1 MGTDRASGGAY
12 NRATDSHDDLLTA
25 VLRTVATPHFDRLR
39 RGLHERTPLRGLD
52 RIGHGFLGLVLACLL
67 VPMPTMGETASDETF
82 DTRAKDLQE
91 IRRQVESL
99 GQELTAQQSD
109 RRALI
114 EELEAREREVAD
126 AAVSGREL
134 ALAVAEQTRV
144 AEALRVRHL
153 EEYAALEQEL
163 AVWADLVRTA
173 YVMGRA
179 DRLRLL
185 LNQEDTAQ
193 ASRILSY
200 FAYLNREQL
209 RRITAIQAR
218 VERLTRLAHD
228 AEREAARLIEL
239 AQRQDAAR
247 LRLEAARQERADV
260 LSRLEAS
267 IAGRTKDLEVLERD
281 AEALRLL
288 VEHLRQRAQIRAE
301 LEIQRDPFPARK
313 GRLAWPLLHGDILA
327 AFGSPKPD
335 SELRWDGVLLATRQG
350 EEVRA
355 VHDGRVVHADWL
367 RGFGLLIV
375 IDHGEG
381 YMSIYGHNE
390 ALLKETGEWVA
401 GGEVIALSGDSG
413 GRDEPVL
420 YFAIRHNG
428 KAQDPAAWCGGPGR
442 PEPLSEAGRGNLYG
456 LRERVG
462 GESIKPHRRQP
473 VGKVSCAEID
483 GLTSHQPVE
492 SNENMRC

>member
-1 MGTDRASGGAY
+1 MQDDRLDRALDGIGRRLAW
-12 NRATDSHDDLLTA
+12 LLTA
-25 VLRTVATPHFDRLR
+25 CALVTTPAAA
-39 RGLHERTPLRGLD
+39 
-52 RIGHGFLGLVLACLL
+52 V
-67 VPMPTMGETASDETF
+67 ETASDETLE
-82 DTRAKDLQE
+82 TRAKDLQE
-91 IRRQVESL
+91 IERQVDSV
-99 GQELTAQQSD
+99 GRELTEQHAD

-114 EELEAREREVAD
+114 AELEVREREVAE
-126 AAVSGREL
+126 AAVGGREL
-134 ALAVAEQTRV
+134 ARAVAEQTRV

-153 EEYAALEQEL
+153 EEHAALEKEL
-163 AVWADLVRTA
+163 ALWADLVRTA

-209 RRITAIQAR
+209 RRIIAIQTR

-228 AEREAARLIEL
+228 AEREAEHLIEL
-239 AQRQDAAR
+239 ARRQEAAR
-247 LRLEAARQERADV
+247 VRLEAAREERAAV
-260 LSRLEAS
+260 LARLEAS
-267 IAGRTKDLEVLERD
+267 IAGRTENLEVLERD

-301 LEIQRDPFPARK
+301 LDIRRDPFPERR
-313 GRLAWPLLHGDILA
+313 GRLTWPLLHGEVLA
-327 AFGSPKPD
+327 EFGTPKPD
-335 SELRWDGVLLATRQG
+335 SELRWDGVLLAARQG

-355 VHDGRVVHADWL
+355 VHDGRVIHADWM
-367 RGFGLLIV
+367 RGFGLLMV

-401 GGEVIALSGDSG
+401 TGEVIALSGDSG
-413 GRDEPVL
+413 GRAEPVL

-428 KAQDPAAWCGGPGR
+428 KPQNPSDWCGGAQRQGS
-442 PEPLSEAGRGNLYG
+442 LSDEGTDEVQSDLYR
-456 LRERVG
+456 LRERDG
-462 GESIKPHRRQP
+462 TEPIKPQRRPPFAAVACAP
-473 VGKVSCAEID
+473 VSES
-483 GLTSHQPVE
+483 TSDPPDE
-492 SNENMRC
+492 NSENMRC

>member
-1 MGTDRASGGAY
+1 
-12 NRATDSHDDLLTA
+12 
-25 VLRTVATPHFDRLR
+25 VLSTVATPHPDRLR
-39 RGLHERTPLRGLD
+39 DRKSGRAFD
-52 RIGHGFLGLVLACLL
+52 RIGYGFAGLVLVCAL
-67 VPMPTMGETASDETF
+67 VPTPTVAETARDETL

-91 IRRQVESL
+91 IQRQVESVGRDL
-99 GQELTAQQSD
+99 VAQQAD

-114 EELEAREREVAD
+114 AELEVREREVAE

-153 EEYAALEQEL
+153 EEHAALEQEL

-239 AQRQDAAR
+239 AQRQEAAR

-267 IAGRTKDLEVLERD
+267 IVGRTEDLEVLERD

-327 AFGSPKPD
+327 AFGTPKPD
-335 SELRWDGVLLATRQG
+335 SELHWDGVLLAARQG

-367 RGFGLLIV
+367 RGFGLLVV

-390 ALLKETGEWVA
+390 ALLKEPGEWVA
-401 GGEVIALSGDSG
+401 NGEVIALSGNSG
-413 GRDEPVL
+413 GREEPAL

-428 KAQDPAAWCGGPGR
+428 KPQDPSGWCGGPGQQG
-442 PEPLSEAGRGNLYG
+442 PLSGAGRRDHYG

-462 GESIKPHRRQP
+462 GESIKPDRGPRI
-473 VGKVSCAEID
+473 GKASCAETT
-483 GLTSHQPVE
+483 GSTSDQPVE
-492 SNENMRC
+492 SSENMRC

>member
-1 MGTDRASGGAY
+1 V
-12 NRATDSHDDLLTA
+12 TDSHHDPLAT
-25 VLRTVATPHFDRLR
+25 VPRTLATGYPEPLR
-39 RGLHERTPLRGLD
+39 RRLQDDRHRRALD
-52 RIGHGFLGLVLACLL
+52 LPGRRLARLILGCVLATAPAAA
-67 VPMPTMGETASDETF
+67 VETVSDETLE
-82 DTRAKDLQE
+82 TRAKDLQE
-91 IRRQVESL
+91 IQRQLEST
-99 GQELTAQQSD
+99 GQELIAQHAD

-114 EELEAREREVAD
+114 AELEVREREVAE
-126 AAVSGREL
+126 AAVGGREL
-134 ALAVAEQTRV
+134 ARAVAEQTRV

-153 EEYAALEQEL
+153 EEHAALEQEL
-163 AVWADLVRTA
+163 TLWADLVRTA

-185 LNQEDTAQ
+185 LNQEDTSR

-209 RRITAIQAR
+209 RRITAIQTR
-218 VERLTRLAHD
+218 VERLTGLAHD
-228 AEREAARLIEL
+228 AEREAERLIEL
-239 AQRQDAAR
+239 AQRQEAAR
-247 LRLEAARQERADV
+247 LRLEAAREERAAV

-267 IAGRTKDLEVLERD
+267 IAGRTENLEVLERD

-301 LEIQRDPFPARK
+301 LDIRRDPFPQRR
-313 GRLAWPLLHGDILA
+313 GHLTWPLLHGEVLA
-327 AFGSPKPD
+327 EFGALKPD
-335 SELRWDGVLLATRQG
+335 SELRWDGVLLAARQG

-355 VHDGRVVHADWL
+355 VHDGRVIHADWM
-367 RGFGLLIV
+367 RGFGLLMV

-401 GGEVIALSGDSG
+401 TGEVIALSGDSG
-413 GRDEPVL
+413 GREEPVL

-428 KAQDPAAWCGGPGR
+428 KPQDPSDWCGAAQRQGS
-442 PEPLSEAGRGNLYG
+442 LSDADSAEGRGDLYR

-462 GESIKPHRRQP
+462 AEPIKPQRRP
-473 VGKVSCAEID
+473 PFGTIACSAAS
-483 GLTSHQPVE
+483 GSTSDLPDE
-492 SNENMRC
+492 SSENMRC

>member
-1 MGTDRASGGAY
+1 MRIIRRPIRTTTHS
-12 NRATDSHDDLLTA
+12 LTA
-25 VLRTVATPHFDRLR
+25 VPRTVATGHPERLHREPFDHR
-39 RGLHERTPLRGLD
+39 RHRALD
-52 RIGHGFLGLVLACLL
+52 WIGHRVARLALACVLASAAAALA
-67 VPMPTMGETASDETF
+67 ETASDETL
-82 DTRAKDLQE
+82 DTHAKDLQE
-91 IRRQVESL
+91 IQRQVESV
-99 GQELTAQQSD
+99 GRELIEQHAD

-114 EELEAREREVAD
+114 ADLEVREREVAE
-126 AAVSGREL
+126 AAVSGRES
-134 ALAVAEQTRV
+134 ARAVAEQTRV

-163 AVWADLVRTA
+163 ALWADLVRTA

-228 AEREAARLIEL
+228 AEREAERLIDL
-239 AQRQDAAR
+239 ARRQETAR
-247 LRLEAARQERADV
+247 LRLEAARQERAAV
-260 LSRLEAS
+260 LDRLEAS
-267 IAGRTKDLEVLERD
+267 IAGQTENLEVLERD

-301 LEIQRDPFPARK
+301 LDIRRDPFPERR
-313 GRLAWPLLHGDILA
+313 GRLAWPLLHGEVLA
-327 AFGSPKPD
+327 EFGTLKPD
-335 SELRWDGVLLATRQG
+335 SELRWDGVLLAARHG

-355 VHDGRVVHADWL
+355 VHDGRVIHADWL
-367 RGFGLLIV
+367 RGFGLLLV
-375 IDHGEG
+375 IDHGDG

-390 ALLKETGEWVA
+390 ALLKESGEWVA
-401 GGEVIALSGDSG
+401 TGEVIALSGDSG

-428 KAQDPAAWCGGPGR
+428 KPEDPVGWCGGAARQGS
-442 PEPLSEAGRGNLYG
+442 LSGAGRGDLYG

-462 GESIKPHRRQP
+462 AEPIKSQRRPQRRP
-473 VGKVSCAEID
+473 SLGATACNQAS
-483 GLTSHQPVE
+483 GST
-492 SNENMRC
+492 

>member
-1 MGTDRASGGAY
+1 LAGLAIASA
-12 NRATDSHDDLLTA
+12 
-25 VLRTVATPHFDRLR
+25 
-39 RGLHERTPLRGLD
+39 
-52 RIGHGFLGLVLACLL
+52 LAA
-67 VPMPTMGETASDETF
+67 GTASSSDEAL
-82 DTRAKDLQE
+82 DSRTRDLQD
-91 IRRQVESL
+91 IQHRIESL
-99 GQELTAQQSD
+99 GRDLTEQHAD
-109 RRALI
+109 RLVLI
-114 EELEAREREVAD
+114 KELEAREREVAG

-144 AEALRVRHL
+144 AEALRIRHL
-153 EEYAALEQEL
+153 EEYEALEQEL
-163 AVWADLVRTA
+163 AVWADLIRTA

-247 LRLEAARQERADV
+247 LRLEAARQERAEV
-260 LSRLEAS
+260 LARLEAS
-267 IAGRTKDLEVLERD
+267 IAGGTGDLQILERD

-313 GRLAWPLLHGDILA
+313 GRLAWPLLHGDVVA
-327 AFGSPKPD
+327 EFGSPKPD
-335 SELRWDGVLLATRQG
+335 SELRWDGVLLAARQG

-355 VHDGRVVHADWL
+355 IHDGRVVHADWL
-367 RGFGLLIV
+367 RGFGLLLV

-390 ALLKETGEWVA
+390 ALLTETGEWVA
-401 GGEVIALSGDSG
+401 TGEVIALSGDSG
-413 GRDEPVL
+413 GRAEPVL

-428 KAQDPAAWCGGPGR
+428 KPQDPAGWCGGGGHLD
-442 PEPLSEAGRGNLYG
+442 PLSARGRDDLSA

-462 GESIKPHRRQP
+462 GEPIKRHRRSTTDAASLARAT
-473 VGKVSCAEID
+473 GA
-483 GLTSHQPVE
+483 T
-492 SNENMRC
+492 

>member
-1 MGTDRASGGAY
+1 
-12 NRATDSHDDLLTA
+12 
-25 VLRTVATPHFDRLR
+25 VPRTVATGHPERLR
-39 RGLHERTPLRGLD
+39 RQLRDYGHRRALD
-52 RIGHGFLGLVLACLL
+52 RIWRRLALACVL
-67 VPMPTMGETASDETF
+67 VTTPAAAAETASEETLE
-82 DTRAKDLQE
+82 TRAKDLQE
-91 IRRQVESL
+91 IQRQVESI
-99 GQELTAQQSD
+99 GRELIEQHAD

-114 EELEAREREVAD
+114 AELEEREREVAE
-126 AAVSGREL
+126 AAIGGREL
-134 ALAVAEQTRV
+134 ARAVAEQTRV

-153 EEYAALEQEL
+153 EEHAALEQEL
-163 AVWADLVRTA
+163 ALWADLVRTA

-209 RRITAIQAR
+209 RRITAIQTR

-228 AEREAARLIEL
+228 AEREAERLIEL
-239 AQRQDAAR
+239 ARRQEAAR
-247 LRLEAARQERADV
+247 LRLEAARGERAAV

-267 IAGRTKDLEVLERD
+267 IAGQTENLEVLERD

-301 LEIQRDPFPARK
+301 LDIRRAPFPERR
-313 GRLAWPLLHGDILA
+313 GRLTWPLLHGEVLA
-327 AFGSPKPD
+327 EFGTLKPD
-335 SELRWDGVLLATRQG
+335 SELRWDGVLLAARQG

-355 VHDGRVVHADWL
+355 VHDGRVIHADWM
-367 RGFGLLIV
+367 RGFGLLMV

-401 GGEVIALSGDSG
+401 TGEVIALSGDSG
-413 GRDEPVL
+413 GRAEPML

-428 KAQDPAAWCGGPGR
+428 KPQDPSDWCGAEERRGS
-442 PEPLSEAGRGNLYG
+442 LSDAGSGEGRGDLDRP
-456 LRERVG
+456 RERDG
-462 GESIKPHRRQP
+462 AEPIKPQRRP
-473 VGKVSCAEID
+473 PFGAVACSAAFRSSSD
-483 GLTSHQPVE
+483 PPDE
-492 SNENMRC
+492 SSENMRC

>member
-1 MGTDRASGGAY
+1 MRIIRRPIRTTTHS
-12 NRATDSHDDLLTA
+12 LTA
-25 VLRTVATPHFDRLR
+25 VPRTFATGHPERLHREPFDRR
-39 RGLHERTPLRGLD
+39 RYRALAW
-52 RIGHGFLGLVLACLL
+52 IGQPVARLVLACVL
-67 VPMPTMGETASDETF
+67 VTASAAAASAETTSDETL
-82 DTRAKDLQE
+82 DTRAKNLQE
-91 IRRQVESL
+91 IQRQVESV
-99 GQELTAQQSD
+99 GRELIEQHAD

-114 EELEAREREVAD
+114 ADLEVREREVAE

-134 ALAVAEQTRV
+134 ARAVAEQTRV

-153 EEYAALEQEL
+153 EEYTALEQEL
-163 AVWADLVRTA
+163 ALWADLVRTA

-179 DRLRLL
+179 DRLRLI
-185 LNQEDTAQ
+185 LNQEDTAK

-228 AEREAARLIEL
+228 AEREAERLIDL
-239 AQRQDAAR
+239 ARRQETAR
-247 LRLEAARQERADV
+247 LRLEAARQERAAV
-260 LSRLEAS
+260 LDRLEAS
-267 IAGRTKDLEVLERD
+267 IAGQTENLEVLERD

-301 LEIQRDPFPARK
+301 LDIRRDPFPERR
-313 GRLAWPLLHGDILA
+313 GRLAWPLLHGEVLA
-327 AFGSPKPD
+327 EFGTLKPD
-335 SELRWDGVLLATRQG
+335 SELRWDGVLLAARHG

-355 VHDGRVVHADWL
+355 VHDGRVIHADWL
-367 RGFGLLIV
+367 RGFGLLLV
-375 IDHGEG
+375 IDHGDG

-390 ALLKETGEWVA
+390 ALLKESGEWVA
-401 GGEVIALSGDSG
+401 TGEVIALSGDSG

-428 KAQDPAAWCGGPGR
+428 KPEDPVGWCGGAARQGS
-442 PEPLSEAGRGNLYG
+442 LSGAGRGDLYG

-462 GESIKPHRRQP
+462 AEPIKSRRSPQRRPSLGATATKRPDQP
-473 VGKVSCAEID
+473 DENS
-483 GLTSHQPVE
+483 
-492 SNENMRC
+492 ENMRC